1 MELWTRREYD
11 RAMDRSLIM
20 AAAMVVASAACAED
34 AVQSVPPQPDT
45 STIILAP
52 KAAAAPAPRTP
63 ARQTAPTAAD
73 AEISTSLPK
82 FKQEAAATPLDKQPD
97 LRDIDKPKNRIV
109 RLPVNMMEKYVV
121 RGDRVPVFRNRDLYT
136 KEGLIDL
143 GFKDH
148 PGLLIGNFFGLNKA
162 AAYQAFLEDEHTA
175 WNHEMADTALAM
187 AAGGDFDE
195 AKTILSFTDGSAY
208 RDLDTSG
215 PVPMGSGPN
224 ER

>member
-1 MELWTRREYD
+1 M
-11 RAMDRSLIM
+11 S
-20 AAAMVVASAACAED
+20 VA
-34 AVQSVPPQPDT
+34 Q
-45 STIILAP
+45 
-52 KAAAAPAPRTP
+52 AAPTG
-63 ARQTAPTAAD
+63 AD
-73 AEISTSLPK
+73 AAISTSLPR
-82 FKQEAAATPLDKQPD
+82 FKQLPAATPLDKQPD
-97 LRDIDKPKNRIV
+97 LRDFDKPRNKIV

-162 AAYQAFLEDEHTA
+162 AAYDAFLQDEHVA
-175 WNHEMADTALAM
+175 WNHEMADTAFAM
-187 AAGGDFDE
+187 AAGGDFEE
-195 AKTILSFTDGSAY
+195 AKTILSFTDSSAY

-215 PVPMGSGPN
+215 PIPMGSGPD